1 MYCIVLYCIILYH
14 IVLYCIILYCIILY
28 RTKSC
33 CITLYCILLY
43 CITLYYIVIYYII
56 SCHVKSY
63 HIMSCQIISY
73 HIMYIYIYTCAYIYQ
88 EYSMSIPTIKSPPAR
103 PLTSPHIKACQ
114 QRHKDRRSCLT
125 PAGKTNR
132 SLGVDGRIH
141 MAMGNSTIAGI
152 CGCSWSS

>member
-1 MYCIVLYCIILYH
+1 MLYYIILYTT
-14 IVLYCIILYCIILY
+14 ILYYIILYCNIL
-28 RTKSC
+28 
-33 CITLYCILLY
+33 
-43 CITLYYIVIYYII
+43 
-56 SCHVKSY
+56 Y

-73 HIMYIYIYTCAYIYQ
+73 HVMSNHIISYHVYIYTCAYIYQ

-152 CGCSWSS
+152 CGCS